1 MNRIHNDTQTIMNLK
16 QLNHIV
22 ALSETLNFSKAA
34 ERVFLSQSALS
45 KSIQAI
51 EQEIGI
57 IIFDRTKNSVLVTP
71 TGRFVV
77 EHAKHLLAETRSFHK
92 NLEYLKTGEQGTIKV
107 GSGPFPAKCFL
118 HTAIRQLQ
126 TQYPRISLDI
136 RIDNWTNLLIQLKE
150 GAIDYFIA
158 DIRNLEDDPFLKVTP
173 IGGLTVALFCDANHP
188 LIRSDRSR
196 AIAPEDILNYPF
208 ASVSL
213 PALVFSELKHSL
225 GLDHNDL
232 FSVNFKCDD
241 ISLINR
247 LVPDSDMIFVSSNLM
262 MEQSLRE
269 AHAVRLNI
277 PMTRNRFG
285 EWALVQ
291 IKDQKLVPCAEIF
304 ARMLVDIV
312 RDGSLQDDDSYGLAG
327 NGPLNFMAN
336 STRIN

>member
-1 MNRIHNDTQTIMNLK
+1 MNFK

-22 ALSETLNFSKAA
+22 VLSETLNFSKAA

-51 EQEIGI
+51 EQQIGI
-57 IIFDRTKNSVLVTP
+57 AIFDRSKNSVLVTP
-71 TGRFVV
+71 AGKFVV
-77 EHAKHLLAETRSFHK
+77 DHARHLLAEIRNFHK
-92 NLEYLKTGEQGTIKV
+92 NLDYLKTGEYGTIKV

-126 TQYPRISLDI
+126 ANYPRISLDI
-136 RIDNWTNLLIQLKE
+136 RIDNWTNLLVQLKE

-188 LIRSDRSR
+188 LIRLDRSR
-196 AIAPEDILNYPF
+196 PIAPVEILDYTF

-213 PALVFSELKHSL
+213 PTLVFSELKHSL

-247 LVPDSDMIFVSSNLM
+247 LVPDSDIIFVSSNLM
-262 MEQSLRE
+262 MEQALQER
-269 AHAVRLNI
+269 HAVRLNI

-304 ARMLVDIV
+304 AQMLIDIV
-312 RDGSLQDDDSYGLAG
+312 RDGSLQDDDKYGLAG
-327 NGPLNFMAN
+327 NGPLNFIAN
-336 STRIN
+336 SARADGSGTGAVER

>member
-1 MNRIHNDTQTIMNLK
+1 MNFK

-22 ALSETLNFSKAA
+22 VLSETLNFSKAA

-51 EQEIGI
+51 EQQIGI
-57 IIFDRTKNSVLVTP
+57 AIFDRSKNTVLVTP
-71 TGRFVV
+71 AGKFVV
-77 EHAKHLLAETRSFHK
+77 DHARHLLAEIRNFHK
-92 NLEYLKTGEQGTIKV
+92 NLDYLKTGEYGTIKV

-126 TQYPRISLDI
+126 ANYPRISLDI
-136 RIDNWTNLLIQLKE
+136 RIDNWTNLLVQLKE

-188 LIRSDRSR
+188 LIRLDRSR
-196 AIAPEDILNYPF
+196 PIAPVEILDYTF

-213 PALVFSELKHSL
+213 PTLVFSELKHSL

-247 LVPDSDMIFVSSNLM
+247 LVPDSDIIFVSSNLM
-262 MEQSLRE
+262 MEQALQE
-269 AHAVRLNI
+269 GHAVRLNI

-304 ARMLVDIV
+304 ARMLIDIV
-312 RDGSLQDDDSYGLAG
+312 RDGSLQDDDKYGLAG

-336 STRIN
+336 GARTR

>member
-1 MNRIHNDTQTIMNLK
+1 MNFK

-22 ALSETLNFSKAA
+22 VLSETLNFSKAA

-51 EQEIGI
+51 EQQIGI
-57 IIFDRTKNSVLVTP
+57 TIFDRSKNSVLVTP
-71 TGRFVV
+71 AGRFVID
-77 EHAKHLLAETRSFHK
+77 HARHLLAEIRNFRK
-92 NLEYLKTGEQGTIKV
+92 NLDYLKTGEQGTIKV

-118 HTAIRQLQ
+118 HTAIRRLQ
-126 TQYPRISLDI
+126 THYPRVSLDI
-136 RIDNWTNLLIQLKE
+136 RIDNWTNLLVQLKE

-173 IGGLTVALFCDANHP
+173 IGGLTVALFCDAGHP
-188 LIRSDRSR
+188 LIRADRSR
-196 AIAPEDILNYPF
+196 PISSREILKYTF

-213 PALVFSELKHSL
+213 PTLVFSELKHSL

-247 LVPDSDMIFVSSNLM
+247 LVPGSDIIFVSSNLM
-262 MEQSLRE
+262 MEQALQD

-304 ARMLVDIV
+304 ARMLIDIV
-312 RDGSLQDDDSYGLAG
+312 REGSLQDDDKYGLTG
-327 NGPLNFMAN
+327 NGPLNFIA
-336 STRIN
+336 SDAHRT